1 MYVSVASYQ
10 FGVLER
16 QGKPDGGSPSSSA
29 QPRVVPRR
37 SQLRRCLGVT
47 HVIIGCH
54 ICGDWV
60 SHMKSLPTS
69 MVIVP
74 SAILMMP
81 PGLTLWASFS

>member
-47 HVIIGCH
+47 HEIIAH
-54 ICGDWV
+54 LNGDRPIRNLDDAARLDALGQLLIGHADLGLAWV
-60 SHMKSLPTS
+60 
-69 MVIVP
+69 
-74 SAILMMP
+74 
-81 PGLTLWASFS
+81 GEF